1 MKRAVPVTRKRS
13 RPAKTDLRRLA
24 CTRFMLIIGF
34 FVLWIGGI
42 GTRLVHLQVTQHDEL
57 RQKAVGQRRNVK
69 KTKLLRGTIYDR
81 NERALAISVN
91 VKTLYADA
99 TQIND
104 VAKTAKDLSKLLKTN
119 EKALR
124 TQLEE
129 GRSLERRYVP
139 LAKGLDEPQVQEIN
153 KALETSGIRKSDT
166 PKYEGL
172 YWREDQKRSYPHNTL
187 AAHVIGFSNNDGV
200 GQAGIEQS
208 RNDMLYGAVIKRQ
221 QERDRLGRVYDEV
234 VSEKEPAK
242 DIVLT
247 LDNSVQYFAEQA
259 LEKAVKN
266 SNAKA
271 GMAIVISNKTGE
283 ILAMANYPTFD
294 PNKLES
300 ITAENL
306 RNGAVQSMYS
316 PGSVFKLVTYGSAL
330 EKNLISADG
339 EIETGNGTLQVAKR
353 TFKDHG
359 AMGRIS
365 YLRAMATSSN
375 VAAIKTGMRVGRDD
389 FHSTILNFGFGK
401 QTGIELP
408 AETAGVVRA
417 KDRWFGDSLA
427 SMSIGYEIGVSALQM
442 ATAFATIANDGIKIQ
457 PHLIKE
463 IRQSDDTILS
473 VTKPEK
479 TQVVSVETAR
489 GLRKMLRQVVVNGTG
504 KKANVPGYDIA
515 GKTGTA
521 WKFDEKLKRVN
532 SAKYISSFIGF
543 APADNPDVTIA
554 VVIDEPKVGGRDGG
568 SVAAPVFREIAERV
582 LPELKISTANITD
595 LVAENADE
603 EIIEE
608 VGNGD
613 EENTAVN
620 TVETEN
626 VDKPNAAEKP
636 DEPSKSERQ
645 AMQTVKK
652 VAKENRSGQDKQKP
666 KQPESKKQPEKNLVK
681 KVAQEPKRKV
691 EIKNRN

>member
-1 MKRAVPVTRKRS
+1 MNKRTPVKRRKAVAGKKDQRK
-13 RPAKTDLRRLA
+13 LA
-24 CTRFMLIIGF
+24 CTRFMLIVGF

-42 GTRLVHLQVTQHDEL
+42 STRLVHLQVAQHDEL
-57 RQKAVGQRRNVK
+57 REKAVGQRRNVK

-99 TQIND
+99 TKIKD
-104 VAKTAKDLSKLLKTN
+104 VAQTAKDLSKLLKISEKTLSAQLN
-119 EKALR
+119 EAK
-124 TQLEE
+124 
-129 GRSLERRYVP
+129 SLERKFVP
-139 LAKGLDEPQVQEIN
+139 LAKGLEEPEVQEIN
-153 KALETSGIRKSDT
+153 KSLEKIGLRKSDQ

-172 YWREDQKRSYPHNTL
+172 HWREDQKRSYPHKTL

-208 RNDMLYGAVIKRQ
+208 RNEMLYGAVIRKQ

-242 DIVLT
+242 DIILT

-294 PNKLES
+294 PNRLET

-306 RNGAVQSMYS
+306 RNGSVQNMYS
-316 PGSVFKLVTYGSAL
+316 PGSVFKLITYGSAL
-330 EKNLISADG
+330 EKKLISPDG
-339 EIETGNGTLQVAKR
+339 EIDTGNGIVEVGKR
-353 TFKDHG
+353 KFRDHG
-359 AMGRIS
+359 AMGRITYS
-365 YLRAMATSSN
+365 KAMASSSN
-375 VAAIKTGMRVGRDD
+375 VAAIRTAMKVGRDD
-389 FHSTILNFGFGK
+389 FHSSILNFGFGK

-408 AETAGVVRA
+408 AETSGVVRA

-442 ATAFATIANDGIKIQ
+442 ATAFATIANDGVKIQ

-463 IRQSDDTILS
+463 IRQSDESIIS
-473 VTKPEK
+473 VTQPER

-489 GLRKMLRQVVVNGTG
+489 GLRQMLRQVVVSGTG
-504 KKANVPGYDIA
+504 KKASVAGYDIA

-521 WKFDEKLKRVN
+521 WKYDEKLKRVN

-543 APADNPDVTIA
+543 APANDPEVTIA
-554 VVIDEPKVGGRDGG
+554 VIMDEPKVGGRDGG
-568 SVAAPVFREIAERV
+568 SVAAPVFSEIAEKI
-582 LPELKISTANITD
+582 LPELKIKGTNVPE
-595 LVAENADE
+595 LLAETTDE
-603 EIIEE
+603 EVIEP
-608 VGNGD
+608 VGNG
-613 EENTAVN
+613 EEEVIQSN
-620 TVETEN
+620 
-626 VDKPNAAEKP
+626 DAEA
-636 DEPSKSERQ
+636 DQ
-645 AMQTVKK
+645 
-652 VAKENRSGQDKQKP
+652 GDKQSEARMPAISGTNERPTIKKDTKERP
-666 KQPESKKQPEKNLVK
+666 VSQKKQDQKLLEPKKQPEKNLTK
-681 KVAQEPKRKV
+681 KLAQEPKRKV